1 MATVRYNNLVDLA
14 NLVNQVAFNQTA
26 YQSKYDYARNGGSAK
41 EPSTEGETSKPR
53 INTARLPLD
62 VQETNESLVLT
73 AYLPGVPAD
82 AVEITVEGEELR
94 IRGEFPSIPE
104 ETKFLKRELF
114 HGAFERNLQ
123 INVPIDVESIEAVSE
138 NGILTLSLPKA
149 EVVKP
154 KQIAI
159 LAK

>member
-14 NLVNQVAFNQTA
+14 NLMNQVAFNQA
-26 YQSKYDYARNGGSAK
+26 PLQSKYDYARNGGSAK
-41 EPSTEGETSKPR
+41 EPSAEGEESKPR
-53 INTARLPLD
+53 INTAKLPLD
-62 VQETNESLVLT
+62 VHETEDALVLT
-73 AYLPGVPAD
+73 AYLPGVPAE
-82 AVEITVEGEELR
+82 AVEITIEGDDLR

-114 HGAFERNLQ
+114 HGSFERNLQ